1 MKFIANH
8 SGRLLKLDLQY
19 FAEDEDFIL
28 PDDFEAET
36 VEPEVPEAVSEESF
50 EEPLEE
56 PAEET
61 EQTEELTEQQQEE
74 QRQAFLKVKYNKEEM
89 DLDEDTA
96 RELAQKGL
104 NYDKVQERL
113 QALESDPRLSFV
125 EELAKEQGMTTE
137 QYLEAVQEYKEQ
149 EKLNE
154 LIQQNIPEELAKEIL
169 ETRKMREE
177 IQSEKQAK
185 VEEQRKNA
193 EFQEFFDYYKQAQG
207 KDFDPNK
214 DQIPPEVWQM
224 NQNGVPLKYAFM
236 EHHSNQLLSQIQ
248 VLKQNKE
255 NEQRA
260 PIGSLTN
267 HGSTEVASEDDF
279 LKGFNSI

>member
-1 MKFIANH
+1 MKEVAYH
-8 SGRLLKLDLQY
+8 SGLLMKLDLQY

-28 PDDFEAET
+28 PDDFQAET
-36 VEPEVPEAVSEESF
+36 VEPEAVSEESF
-50 EEPLEE
+50 EESLDSV
-56 PAEET
+56 EET

-89 DLDEDTA
+89 ELDEEAA

-137 QYLEAVQEYKEQ
+137 QYLDAVREYKEQ

-154 LIQQNIPEELAKEIL
+154 LVQQNIPEELAKEIL

-177 IQSEKQAK
+177 IQREKQSKADEAK
-185 VEEQRKNA
+185 KSA
-193 EFQEFFDYYKQAQG
+193 EFNEFFEFFKQTNG
-207 KDFDPNK
+207 RDFDTKN
-214 DQIPPEVWQM
+214 DQIPPEVWEA
-224 NQNGVPLKYAFM
+224 NQKGVPLKYAYL
-236 EHHSNQLLSQIQ
+236 EHHTKQLQSQLKTI
-248 VLKQNKE
+248 KQNEE
-255 NEQRA
+255 NAKKA
-260 PIGSLTN
+260 PVQGVTA
-267 HGSTEVASEDDF
+267 HGSTETASEDDF
-279 LKGFNSI
+279 MRGFNSI